1 MAKKVFDKPKVDGQ
15 DQVIKI
21 DMETNMTVLDNIAET
36 EVLIEAAFALER
48 HERLR
53 KEMRDSEERLRK
65 LCSQYDQAAG
75 TRGFAPHHLA
85 QACKARGL
93 MA

>member
-1 MAKKVFDKPKVDGQ
+1 MANRPIAVLTDHDILQ
-15 DQVIKI
+15 DA
-21 DMETNMTVLDNIAET
+21 AE
-36 EVLIEAAFALER
+36 ALRE

-53 KEMRDSEERLRK
+53 QAMRDSDNRLRV
-65 LCSQYDQAAG
+65 LCRQYDLAAG

-93 MA
+93 L

>member
-1 MAKKVFDKPKVDGQ
+1 MANRPIAVLTDHDILQ
-15 DQVIKI
+15 DA
-21 DMETNMTVLDNIAET
+21 AET
-36 EVLIEAAFALER
+36 LRE

-53 KEMRDSEERLRK
+53 QAMRDSDNRLRV
-65 LCSQYDQAAG
+65 LCRQYDLAAG

-93 MA
+93 L

>member
-1 MAKKVFDKPKVDGQ
+1 MPKKVFDKPKMRDQ
-15 DQVIKI
+15 DQDINF

-53 KEMRDSEERLRK
+53 KEMRESEERIRK
-65 LCSQYDQAAG
+65 LCRKYDDVAG
-75 TRGFAPHHLA
+75 TWGFAPHNLA
-85 QACKARGL
+85 NECKARGL